1 MVSVVATVGAEGSS
15 VAVDKCAVDF
25 SNLLN
30 GFCILNDTFVGNFE
44 ELIVALESLLAFVVP
59 LVLSAL
65 AVVDVAAAG
74 LPIDIAGGGGVGGLP
89 STNSLPTNGRKSTS
103 IFVAVAAVV
112 IAPKCGAGGGVT
124 AEEERGPGSSM

>member
-1 MVSVVATVGAEGSS
+1 MVSGVATVGAEGSS

-59 LVLSAL
+59 LVLSA
-65 AVVDVAAAG
+65 
-74 LPIDIAGGGGVGGLP
+74 
-89 STNSLPTNGRKSTS
+89 
-103 IFVAVAAVV
+103 
-112 IAPKCGAGGGVT
+112 IAPAL
-124 AEEERGPGSSM
+124 